1 MIRCGNLSLSRGF
14 GGGSI
19 LLSGSGGL
27 LVLVG
32 GGVDI
37 VILLSGAVNGDLDGN
52 GTTINLLAV
61 HLANSLGLELLVG
74 KADKTEAAGLA
85 ALVASLELLDHE
97 AGNGAQGN
105 LGTDGLVGGEDLLE
119 LWKWLATSDAE
130 YEGPVQSRRTLS
142 SVRS

>member
-1 MIRCGNLSLSRGF
+1 MIRLGHLSLSGGL

-19 LLSGSGGL
+19 LLGGSGGLGGL

-37 VILLSGAVNGDLDGN
+37 VVLLSGAVNGDLDGN
-52 GTTINLLAV
+52 GTTINLLAI
-61 HLANSLGLELLVG
+61 HLANGLGLELLVG
-74 KADKTEAAGLA
+74 EADETETAGLA

-119 LWKWLATSDAE
+119 LWKWLAPYAE
-130 YEGPVQSRRTLS
+130 YARSVQS
-142 SVRS
+142 